1 MSSPLREN
9 LEIDDDATDTKWIAL
24 HRYSGGFLLC
34 HTVALS

>member
-9 LEIDDDATDTKWIAL
+9 LEIDDATDTKWIAL
-24 HRYSGGFLLC
+24 RRYSGGFLLC